1 MTPDATTSPP
11 PAQQGAVARTLRRW
25 RALVG
30 LWFNSDYRRGYYKL
44 LAVEL
49 RVFLGVRL
57 FAAIGLLAGCVAWV
71 LTREVVDARVA
82 YTFLSRAFGVIAI
95 LLAAPIYAAEQR
107 QGTFELVWL
116 ATGSRQGMLR
126 MKVVTLLLANF
137 LLMLPCV
144 FILNRFLGGTLP
156 LGTTIF
162 CLMSNA
168 FLVIGVMAWLG
179 TYLTQAWAGGLVG
192 AALLAPG
199 ILLLEDWNAKLN
211 LFATP
216 FMKDNLPTG
225 RTVSIVLA
233 ALLVHLAGK
242 RLQHVMK
249 G

>member
-1 MTPDATTSPP
+1 MTPDTTTST
-11 PAQQGAVARTLRRW
+11 PAHHGAVARALRRW
-25 RALVG
+25 RGLIG
-30 LWFNSDYRRGYYKL
+30 LWFNSEYRRGYYKL
-44 LAVEL
+44 VAIEL

-57 FAAIGLLAGCVAWV
+57 FAAIGLLAGCVFWL
-71 LTREVVDARVA
+71 LTRDVVDAGIA
-82 YTFLSRAFGVIAI
+82 YSFLARAFGVIAI

-116 ATGSRQGMLR
+116 ATGSKQAMLR

-144 FILNRFLGGTLP
+144 IILNRFLGGTLP
-156 LGTTIF
+156 FGPTMF

-168 FLVIGVMAWLG
+168 YLIIGVMAWLG

-199 ILLLEDWNAKLN
+199 VLLLENWNAKLN
-211 LFATP
+211 LFANP
-216 FMKDNLPTG
+216 FMKENLPTG
-225 RTVSIVLA
+225 RAVSIVLA
-233 ALLVHLAGK
+233 AVLIHFAAK
-242 RLQHVMK
+242 RLQEVIK